1 MESSSSDEEEEQEVQ
16 QENGGGDDNDDD
28 DDDANEMNHIQF
40 LILHETNYDG
50 LNGHANP
57 EPYDHQHSDIMDE
70 IWEQEVRHRAI
81 LYIVTKGQQFGLRAQ
96 TLYKSVI
103 YVDGF
108 LAANRI
114 DFEDYKEVRILSVA
128 CLSLAATMDESIENV
143 PPLSRYP
150 VGNLGINVNEIRE
163 MELRIRYEFNGDLHY
178 VIPFDFIQFLLPRF
192 ARDVPSRYLTRMR
205 IDEIIMSV
213 LRGGRLINHR
223 PSVIAAAATLLAV
236 NRNLTIEQVGIHI
249 NALPLLNR
257 PLQINNVWYC
267 YNRLRELNEH
277 I

>member
-28 DDDANEMNHIQF
+28 DDDANEMITYN
-40 LILHETNYDG
+40 
-50 LNGHANP
+50 
-57 EPYDHQHSDIMDE
+57 IMDE

>member
-81 LYIVTKGQQFGLRAQ
+81 LYIVTTGQQFGLRAQ

-150 VGNLGINVNEIRE
+150 
-163 MELRIRYEFNGDLHY
+163 
-178 VIPFDFIQFLLPRF
+178 FLLPRF